1 MKINNA
7 EFWAVLREN
16 GGVFQAT
23 ADAISKEFGISY
35 TRQAV
40 RERALAKPE
49 ELRDIEE
56 RNVDL
61 AETGVHSLMK
71 SENESIKLKACDLL
85 LKKKGVE
92 RGWGDKQELD
102 IKGSMDMNF
111 KVEFIDP
118 DADFE

>member
-1 MKINNA
+1 MKITSA

-23 ADAISKEFGISY
+23 ADAISKEFNISY

-40 RERALAKPE
+40 RERALSKPK

-56 RNVDL
+56 RNVDV
-61 AETGVHSLMK
+61 AETGIHSLMK

-92 RGWGDKQELD
+92 RGWGDRQELA
-102 IKGSMDMNF
+102 INGDMNML
-111 KVEFIDP
+111 VEFIDP
-118 DADFE
+118 DDDFE